1 MKIKGIILALVLA
14 FVGSAH
20 VMAQMDKWQNIHT
33 VKKKETIF
41 GISRMYGITIDEL
54 IDANPD
60 MRKPEYELQKGA
72 TLFIP
77 FHKEKEVKPVEPVAK
92 PEPKSVSVGV
102 MLPLH
107 NVDGDG
113 KRMVEYYRGMLL
125 AVNDLKQKGINV
137 NVKAFNVNQEADV
150 RKILTEN
157 DMTKLDFIFGPLY
170 TVQVAEMGNFC
181 RMSNVKMVIPF
192 SISSNEVDYN
202 PMVYQVY
209 QTQETLT
216 EHSIDYFMK
225 RFSDAHPIFVDC
237 NDSTSKKGIF
247 TFGLRK
253 QLEGKGIQY
262 NITNITSSDAM
273 FAKAFDAT
281 KNNVVILNSGASPKL
296 TQVIRKLDALKAANP
311 GLNISLYGYQEW
323 LMYQKYNNNEM
334 NFPKYDTYI
343 PSTFYYDES
352 MPSTRSFIAKYRRAY
367 HSELQT
373 GYLEHFAL
381 TGYDQA
387 MFFLG
392 GKVGETFI
400 PLQTNYHF
408 TQASAAS
415 GFRNNNYQL
424 IHFTANGVES
434 IRY

>member
-1 MKIKGIILALVLA
+1 MKIKVIIFALVFTFL
-14 FVGSAH
+14 GSAYAF
-20 VMAQMDKWQNIHT
+20 AQTEKWQNIHT

-41 GISRMYGITIDEL
+41 GISRMYGITIDDL

-60 MRKPEYELQKGA
+60 MRKPDYELKKGA

-77 FHKEKEVKPVEPVAK
+77 FAKPKVVATPQPVAK
-92 PEPKSVSVGV
+92 PEPKAVNVGV

-137 NVKAFNVNQEADV
+137 NIKAFNVNQEADV
-150 RKILTEN
+150 RNILIQN

-170 TVQVAEMGNFC
+170 TVQVADMGNFC
-181 RMSNVKMVIPF
+181 RANKVKMVIPF

-202 PMVYQVY
+202 PQVYQVY

-216 EHSIDYFMK
+216 QHSIEYFMK
-225 RFSDAHPIFVDC
+225 RFTASHPVFIDC
-237 NDSTSKKGIF
+237 NDSTSKKGTF

-262 NITNITSSDAM
+262 NITNLTSSDAM

-281 KNNVVILNSGASPKL
+281 KNNVVVLNTGSSPKL
-296 TQVIRKLDALKAANP
+296 NQVVRKLDALKAANP
-311 GLNISLYGYQEW
+311 NLSITLYGYQEW
-323 LMYQKYNNNEM
+323 LMYRDYNNNAV

-352 MPSTRSFIAKYRRAY
+352 VPAIRTFIAKYRRAY
-367 HSELQT
+367 HSDLQT

-387 MFFLG
+387 MYFLG
-392 GKVGETFI
+392 GKVGETFMPI
-400 PLQTNYHF
+400 QTNYVF
-408 TQASAAS
+408 KQASATS
-415 GFRNNNYQL
+415 GFRNQNYQL
-424 IHFTANGVES
+424 IHYTPNGVES